1 MTGSGR
7 VALVTGAAGGVGSG
21 VCRAL
26 LDRGWTVI
34 AHVRSAEQGRSLA
47 DGGARTV
54 AANLES
60 RRELSDLIAQVWSET
75 DRIDVLVN
83 NAALGY
89 GPPDAVRKVTEDGI
103 ESRLAVNVLAPLFL
117 MKGLVKMIGHGGR
130 VVNLASTNQQLVDA
144 NDLQLCNAWS
154 RENAYRQSKALS
166 LIVTEVFSRRW
177 ASRSVAVNAIHPG
190 TRLPT
195 KMVLESGA
203 EPLGSLALGIE
214 TCVKEVTSELHNSG
228 VLVNA
233 GEQPARIAELYPDET
248 TNEALVA
255 RLEEFAP

>member
-1 MTGSGR
+1 MI
-7 VALVTGAAGGVGSG
+7 TGATGGVGSG

-26 LDRGWTVI
+26 LNRGWTVI
-34 AHVRSAEQGRSLA
+34 AHVRSAEQGRSFA
-47 DGGARTV
+47 HKGARTV

-60 RRELSDLIAQVWSET
+60 RRELSDLIANVRSET

-89 GPPDAVRKVTEDGI
+89 GPPKAVRTVTEDGI
-103 ESRLAVNVLAPLFL
+103 ESRLAVNVIAPLAL
-117 MKGLVKMIGHGGR
+117 MKGLVTLIGPGGR
-130 VVNLASTNQQLVDA
+130 VVNLASTNQQLIDA
-144 NDLQLCNAWS
+144 NDLQLCKVWS

-195 KMVLESGA
+195 KMVFESGA

-214 TCVKEVTSELHNSG
+214 TCVREVTSELHNSG
-228 VLVNA
+228 VLVRA
-233 GEQPARIAELYPDET
+233 GEPPTGIAELYPDKT
-248 TNEALVA
+248 ANEALVA
-255 RLEEFAP
+255 RLEEFTP